1 MKKSESPLKNALYL
15 LPRLILWSICM
26 LYVFIT
32 VIVTFDM
39 SVPYLYPLEYL
50 RHHEASGKRP

>member
-1 MKKSESPLKNALYL
+1 MKKSDNQLKMALYL

-50 RHHEASGKRP
+50 RHQEVSGKRP